1 MITSSEVSGS
11 AFTPVAI
18 PKSPTSEA
26 EEERDVT
33 DIQWRPSHPNQLP
46 FSRHLWSVWGPY
58 SPAFGPSAMD
68 HVLKPSSSPMWPMC
82 SFGGP
87 AYPSFWK
94 ERFSQF
100 RFAPY
105 SDEEKPSQSY
115 IGLIAEAILS
125 SPEEKLILSDIYN
138 YILSHY
144 PYFRN
149 KGTGWRN
156 SIRHNLSLND
166 CFVKA
171 GRSPNGKGHFWAI
184 STLYYDDFRRGDFRR
199 RRIQKRSHKS
209 RRTSSEC
216 SKEDVVVCK
225 AESSE
230 EVGASSEEQEEVLE
244 CKVTDNDEQKGEDE
258 AVSEKVEVSQE
269 KRKSFDMATLLAPDK
284 GQQREA
290 GLVLPVYP
298 RAYDPNLMYS
308 SYQMHSGGYIRAQ
321 TTSAYDRLR
330 VSESTK
336 LIFPYNYRVAC

>member
-1 MITSSEVSGS
+1 MISSTEVSGS
-11 AFTPVAI
+11 AFSPVST
-18 PKSPTSEA
+18 PKSPSCEVD
-26 EEERDVT
+26 EERDV
-33 DIQWRPSHPNQLP
+33 DIQWRPGNPSQMHL
-46 FSRHLWSVWGPY
+46 SRHFWSVWGPY
-58 SPAFGPSAMD
+58 SSPFGPSAMD
-68 HVLKPSSSPMWPMC
+68 HVLKPTSPPIWPMC
-82 SFGGP
+82 GSFGSP
-87 AYPSFWK
+87 VYPSFWK

-138 YILSHY
+138 YILTHY

-184 STLYYDDFRRGDFRR
+184 SSLYYEDFRRGDFRR

-209 RRTSSEC
+209 RRTSSES
-216 SKEDVVVCK
+216 SKEEVVICK

-230 EVGASSEEQEEVLE
+230 EVGTGSEEPEEVLE
-244 CKVTDNDEQKGEDE
+244 CTVTVKDEQQNEGDE
-258 AVSEKVEVSQE
+258 SASEKVEVSQE
-269 KRKSFDMATLLAPDK
+269 KRKSFDMASLLAPDR
-284 GQQREA
+284 GQRET
-290 GLVLPVYP
+290 GLVLPVYSRP
-298 RAYDPNLMYS
+298 FEASLVYN
-308 SYQMHSGGYIRAQ
+308 SYPIHSGGYLPQ
-321 TTSAYDRLR
+321 VTAYDRHR
-330 VSESTK
+330 GSESTK
-336 LIFPYNYRVAC
+336 LIFPYNYRLAC

>member
-1 MITSSEVSGS
+1 MISSTEAGGS
-11 AFTPVAI
+11 AFTPVSI
-18 PKSPTSEA
+18 PKSPPNEA
-26 EEERDVT
+26 DEDRDG
-33 DIQWRPSHPNQLP
+33 DFHWRNGSPTQMPL
-46 FSRHLWSVWGPY
+46 SRHFWSVWGPY
-58 SPAFGPSAMD
+58 SPTFSPSAMD
-68 HVLKPSSSPMWPMC
+68 HILKPSSPPLWPMC

-94 ERFSQF
+94 ERFHQF
-100 RFAPY
+100 RFASC

-138 YILSHY
+138 YILTHY

-209 RRTSSEC
+209 RRTSSES
-216 SKEDVVVCK
+216 SKEDVVICK

-230 EVGASSEEQEEVLE
+230 EVVKGSEEDPDEVLE
-244 CKVTDNDEQKGEDE
+244 SSTTDCGDQKEEEEVE
-258 AVSEKVEVSQE
+258 AKVEVSHE
-269 KRKSFDMATLLAPDK
+269 KRKSFDMASLLAPDR
-284 GQQREA
+284 GQRDA
-290 GLVLPVYP
+290 GLLLPVYP
-298 RAYDPNLMYS
+298 RPFEPSLVYN
-308 SYQMHSGGYIRAQ
+308 SYPIHSGEY
-321 TTSAYDRLR
+321 TSPAFDRLHA
-330 VSESTK
+330 SEPTR
-336 LIFPYNYRVAC
+336 LIFPYNYRLAC

>member
-1 MITSSEVSGS
+1 MISSTEAGGS
-11 AFTPVAI
+11 AFTPVSI
-18 PKSPTSEA
+18 PKSPSNEVD
-26 EEERDVT
+26 EDRDA
-33 DIQWRPSHPNQLP
+33 DLHWSNSNPSQIP

-58 SPAFGPSAMD
+58 SPTFGPSAMD
-68 HVLKPSSSPMWPMC
+68 HVLKPSSPPLWPIC

-94 ERFSQF
+94 ERFHQF
-100 RFAPY
+100 RFGSY

-184 STLYYDDFRRGDFRR
+184 SSLYYDDFRRGDFRR

-209 RRTSSEC
+209 RRTSSES
-216 SKEDVVVCK
+216 SKEDVVICK
-225 AESSE
+225 AESTE
-230 EVGASSEEQEEVLE
+230 EVGKGTEEADEVLE
-244 CKVTDNDEQKGEDE
+244 CSTTDCADHKDED
-258 AVSEKVEVSQE
+258 VSEKVEVSQE
-269 KRKSFDMATLLAPDK
+269 KRKSFDMASLLAPDR
-284 GQQREA
+284 GQRQA
-290 GLVLPVYP
+290 GLLLPVYP
-298 RAYDPNLMYS
+298 RHFEPSLVYN
-308 SYQMHSGGYIRAQ
+308 SYPMHSGEYISPSPAF
-321 TTSAYDRLR
+321 DRLHA
-330 VSESTK
+330 SEPTR
-336 LIFPYNYRVAC
+336 LIFPYNYRLAC